1 MLNNLNERAVTQTIS
16 VERDFCDKWNMYKRR
31 LRIKQ
36 SEVLSELINNPP
48 KELIPYEP
56 PVKDLFMCSRAISSV
71 SLKWKDKIK
80 LQELDNRG
88 LSNHLKLLLYTY
100 MKTHP
105 IEGVEV

>member
-1 MLNNLNERAVTQTIS
+1 MLKNTNEKAVTQTIS
-16 VERDFCDKWNMYKRR
+16 AERGFCEKWNVYKRR
-31 LRIKQ
+31 LMIKQ
-36 SEVLSELINNPP
+36 SDVLSELINNPP

-56 PVKDLFMCSRAISSV
+56 PMEDSYLSSKVLMGVTLYREDKMKVKR
-71 SLKWKDKIK
+71 
-80 LQELDNRG
+80 LDNRG

>member
-1 MLNNLNERAVTQTIS
+1 MLNDIEERAVTQIIS
-16 VERDFCDKWNMYKRR
+16 AERGFCEKWNAYKRR

-36 SEVLSELINNPP
+36 ADILSELINNEPGV
-48 KELIPYEP
+48 LIPYEP
-56 PVKDLFMCSRAISSV
+56 PVDDLFLCSKTTVGV
-71 SLKWKDKIK
+71 SLRWKDKKK